1 MNFLCGYQKMWRW
14 LVFSRSILTD
24 TAQKYNAHI
33 QLSSHPAVALSSH
46 SWNVCF
52 FQAQGFYFSSFL
64 TEWVI
69 LHVLPRRALQECHW
83 STWTACLVI
92 LMKTREEKSLWL
104 SWLKGLQ
111 MFEAAS
117 CNLVSATALKPRRNR
132 HFITI
137 MFVMGFR
144 NCQLYFFTGNF
155 YFEVLLHSKHFYCLY
170 SKLQIYIPGL
180 GISHMCV
187 NICLSIYSWR

>member
-1 MNFLCGYQKMWRW
+1 MADNSEMNKFHDQNWEICICAILSLFCLQLQTARGMKRNLVLFKITHNTAIFSRFYKITISVNFLCGYQKMWRW
-14 LVFSRSILTD
+14 LVFSHSILTD

-69 LHVLPRRALQECHW
+69 LHVLPRRALQECHC
-83 STWTACLVI
+83 STWTVCLVI

-111 MFEAAS
+111 MFKA
-117 CNLVSATALKPRRNR
+117 C
-132 HFITI
+132 F
-137 MFVMGFR
+137 M
-144 NCQLYFFTGNF
+144 
-155 YFEVLLHSKHFYCLY
+155 
-170 SKLQIYIPGL
+170 
-180 GISHMCV
+180 
-187 NICLSIYSWR
+187 